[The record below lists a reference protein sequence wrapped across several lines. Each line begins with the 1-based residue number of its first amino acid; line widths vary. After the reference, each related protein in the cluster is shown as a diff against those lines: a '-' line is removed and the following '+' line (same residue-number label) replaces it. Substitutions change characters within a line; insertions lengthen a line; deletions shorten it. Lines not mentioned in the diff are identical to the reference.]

1 MAKHKYLS
9 NFDYFFLWS
18 DALFG
23 SLDCDYT
30 HYGIQCG
37 ILNGMCNINKIK
49 LGVLVGKS
57 NTSSSASLSPSLVE
71 ELHHIYSN
79 YLFSPKLRMS
89 EIALWTILAINPH
102 IFSTIGYSSSSKPS
116 RPNKSSQA
124 CKTCLMPYS
133 IFGNQNIP

>member
-9 NFDYFFLWS
+9 IFDYFSLWT
-18 DALFG
+18 DAFFG

-49 LGVLVGKS
+49 LGVLIGRW
-57 NTSSSASLSPSLVE
+57 NTSSSASLSPDLVE

-79 YLFSPKLRMS
+79 CLFSPRLHMF
-89 EIALWTILAINPH
+89 EIAL
-102 IFSTIGYSSSSKPS
+102 
-116 RPNKSSQA
+116 
-124 CKTCLMPYS
+124 
-133 IFGNQNIP
+133 